1 LGVGHPPA
9 RADGG
14 KLSHGELRVLSHLSL
29 GFPAM
34 PRTREQRRLK
44 TVGEWGDL
52 PDELLAK
59 VLAKVLEAATQEGGL
74 GFTKPSAS
82 LRLVSAQWKTV
93 RDAMVR
99 RLVLKRKATDKGMGV
114 LVRRFPA
121 MVSLEFKWV
130 PGGHALTDKGLRALS
145 SCTALTS
152 LNLTWCY
159 ELTDVRDCAACPRSP
174 SSPSAAA
181 TT

>member
-1 LGVGHPPA
+1 
-9 RADGG
+9 
-14 KLSHGELRVLSHLSL
+14 
-29 GFPAM
+29 
-34 PRTREQRRLK
+34 
-44 TVGEWGDL
+44 
-52 PDELLAK
+52 

-74 GFTKPSAS
+74 GFTKASAK

-93 RDAMVR
+93 RDALVK
-99 RLVLKRKATDKGMGV
+99 RLVLKKKATDEGMGV

-130 PGGHALTDKGLRALS
+130 SGGHALTDEGLCVVSCLTSLNELNLTDCVEVTDKGVRALS

-159 ELTDVRDCAACPRSP
+159 ELTDVGVQALSSLPALTSLDLRGCSKVTASGLQALRNTTVAP
-174 SSPSAAA
+174 SLQIQR
-181 TT
+181 